1 LTMSA
6 EDAQKLTDDI
16 TKAKTVFEAAIASVT
31 GLKADQV
38 NVTKIIYGD
47 DGEGKLRRLAGATE
61 SVVNVEFL
69 IESDKP
75 PATDFKASDL
85 KEAIEKE
92 AKAEGIDGIE
102 VTVTKSTI
110 AQVSSPPAPA
120 GDDED
125 SSSVAIVLT
134 VLSVCLVIFGMIG
147 GFIYWYRAELKTWYS
162 MKAGQASESAK
173 GNIV

>member
-1 LTMSA
+1 MNLTMSA
-6 EDAQKLTDDI
+6 EDFEKLTDDI
-16 TKAKTVFEAAIASVT
+16 TQAKKVFEAAIASVT

-38 NVTKIIYGD
+38 KVTAIFV
-47 DGEGKLRRLAGATE
+47 DGERKLRRLAGATE
-61 SVVNVEFL
+61 SVVDVEFL

-75 PATDFKASDL
+75 PATGFKASDL

-147 GFIYWYRAELKTWYS
+147 GLIYWYRAELKTWYS
-162 MKAGQASESAK
+162 MKARQASESTE
-173 GNIV
+173 GHIV